1 LKKKKKNPILTH
13 IKKVRGKECAIK
25 KLKGQE
31 LSEEALEEMRKEV
44 RFGVFAFFIAKQ
56 GVLAHQ

>member
-1 LKKKKKNPILTH
+1 L
-13 IKKVRGKECAIK
+13 KVRGKECAIK

-44 RFGVFAFFIAKQ
+44 RHRSILENWTPQA
-56 GVLAHQ
+56 